1 MKTIVIH
8 HRSSGKAEP
17 RHSDERVCEFTA
29 VDETSNPSASSCSL
43 ARWSESLLSSLHLHL
58 RLLGLRAWCAAKSHS
73 KIVPCVSG
81 QSRALRSCTIHV
93 RVHDAGKF
101 RSPFVGRVSCA
112 PCLVLVMV
120 LRYHAVHVQE
130 V

>member
-8 HRSSGKAEP
+8 HRSSGEAEP
-17 RHSDERVCEFTA
+17 RRSDERVCEFTA
-29 VDETSNPSASSCSL
+29 VDETSNTSASSCSL
-43 ARWSESLLSSLHLHL
+43 ARWSESLLSSLHL
-58 RLLGLRAWCAAKSHS
+58 LGLRAWCAAKSHS
-73 KIVPCVSG
+73 KIVPCMSR
-81 QSRALRSCTIHV
+81 QSSTLRSRTIHV
-93 RVHDAGKF
+93 RVHDTGKF